1 MLSPVPRADFHQ
13 ISTNEVRDLTAK
25 LLSEVCHDICQFA
38 TDYWWSILSGT
49 SAITED
55 GTRLD
60 ITGNKGGG
68 TFRMHLFDVQ
78 VFNPHAP
85 LNRHHNFASKRAYK
99 QKVQEV
105 EHGSFTPLVLP
116 LTGGP
121 SNPAPICYKR
131 LASML
136 FTKHEQLYSSAI
148 AFLLHSSIQRTK
160 GAHTSGGHAH
170 VYKSKYLM
178 SISILIPVFF
188 LLIHTR

>member
-1 MLSPVPRADFHQ
+1 M
-13 ISTNEVRDLTAK
+13 
-25 LLSEVCHDICQFA
+25 
-38 TDYWWSILSGT
+38 T
-49 SAITED
+49 SAN
-55 GTRLD
+55 LQL
-60 ITGNKGGG
+60 ITGEVYCLVPQPLLKTVQGWTLLVTRGGGG

-85 LNRHHNFASKRAYK
+85 LNRHHNFASKCAYK
-99 QKVQEV
+99 QRVQEV

-148 AFLLHSSIQRTK
+148 AFLLHSSIQCTI

>member
-1 MLSPVPRADFHQ
+1 M
-13 ISTNEVRDLTAK
+13 
-25 LLSEVCHDICQFA
+25 
-38 TDYWWSILSGT
+38 T
-49 SAITED
+49 SAN
-55 GTRLD
+55 LQL
-60 ITGNKGGG
+60 ITGEEYCLVPQPLLKIVQGWTLLVTRGGG

-121 SNPAPICYKR
+121 GNPAPICYKR

-136 FTKHEQLYSSAI
+136 FTKHEQLY
-148 AFLLHSSIQRTK
+148 K
-160 GAHTSGGHAH
+160 
-170 VYKSKYLM
+170 
-178 SISILIPVFF
+178 
-188 LLIHTR
+188 